1 MESSQTNSIQ
11 SSLCDDSTHAEATS
25 EPSDKAATEP
35 ALQLLKDN
43 LPSYIVSCFLASGYD
58 SLPVIAEMDA
68 SDGPGNAIQGIE
80 DFINEQYPGDPLYTR
95 GRKVCKFPP
104 GHRIRRTKRFVEL
117 VKEKNRE
124 PESKMTFHIKRSKRM
139 KYTADDDSSASE
151 QLCEV
156 NQFSIL
162 CNVRQHL
169 AKWQRSCQNL
179 KIKALKE
186 YEHFCIGD
194 KETSSRDC

>member
-1 MESSQTNSIQ
+1 MESSQTDSIQ

-25 EPSDKAATEP
+25 EPSSDKAATEP

-58 SLPVIAEMDA
+58 TLPVIAEMDA
-68 SDGPGNAIQGIE
+68 NAIQGIE
-80 DFINEQYPGDPLYTR
+80 DFINEQYPGDPLHTR

-104 GHRIRRTKRFVEL
+104 GHRIRLKTFVEL
-117 VKEKNRE
+117 VNEKNRE
-124 PESKMTFHIKRSKRM
+124 PESKMSFHIKRSKRM

-156 NQFSIL
+156 NQFGNIL
-162 CNVRQHL
+162 LNGKDLV
-169 AKWQRSCQNL
+169 KTTKL
-179 KIKALKE
+179 KP
-186 YEHFCIGD
+186 
-194 KETSSRDC
+194 